1 MREKISHDEVESGK
15 LRIGSGWFEN
25 YSMNYKIIFLFLL
38 VISACNKAPQ
48 TAPVAATAQQTPT
61 VAVTNIISQELSR
74 NLKLSGE
81 LQPFQDVQLA
91 PKVQGFISWIG
102 VDRGSE
108 VKAGQ
113 ILVRLSAPEFAAQQG
128 EAEAK
133 TKVSLAQKLE
143 AESRVLSIRA
153 QKLEAEAKLAATS
166 ATYNRLKNA
175 AATPGVIS
183 GNELENA
190 QRAVEADQA
199 RVQFHKEAEKSL
211 AAQVNALSEGE
222 KVSQAS
228 VKTVQ
233 VNQAYLQISAPFAGT
248 ITERFAHPGALGGTT
263 QSILRLQQISRLRL
277 VVAVPEA
284 ELAGVH
290 KGTSIEFTVPA
301 FPGEIFKGAIAR
313 IGNSVD
319 QKTRSMPVE
328 LDVNNANRKLAPG
341 MFPQI
346 TWPSQRPK
354 PSMFVPLS
362 AVATTTEKTFVIR
375 IKDEIAEWVDVK
387 RGTSINKD
395 GKDLVE
401 IFGEL
406 SEGETVAIRGTD
418 ELRAGTKVIAKF
430 PAPTK

>member
-1 MREKISHDEVESGK
+1 MKPKYFFSICV
-15 LRIGSGWFEN
+15 
-25 YSMNYKIIFLFLL
+25 L
-38 VISACNKAPQ
+38 VLGTACNKTPQ
-48 TAPVAATAQQTPT
+48 PAPVAPATPQTPT
-61 VAVTNIISQELSR
+61 VAITNIISQELSR
-74 NLKLSGE
+74 NLKLPGE
-81 LQPFQDVQLA
+81 LQPFQDVQLS

-113 ILVRLSAPEFAAQQG
+113 VLVRLSAPEFAAQQG

-133 TKVSLAQKLE
+133 TKVSSAQKLE
-143 AESRVLSIRA
+143 AESRVTSIRA
-153 QKLEAEAKLAATS
+153 QRLEAEAKLAAS
-166 ATYNRLKNA
+166 SSTYNRLKNA

-222 KVSQAS
+222 NVSKAS

-233 VNQAYLQISAPFAGT
+233 VNQGYLQIFAPFTGT
-248 ITERFAHPGALGGTT
+248 ITERFMHPGALGNTT
-263 QSILRLQQISRLRL
+263 QPILRLQQISRLRL

-290 KGTSIEFTVPA
+290 KGTSVEFTVPA
-301 FPGEIFKGAIAR
+301 FPGENFKGAIAR

-319 QKTRSMPVE
+319 QKTRTMPVE

-362 AVATTTEKTFVIR
+362 AVVTTTEKTFVIR
-375 IKDEIAEWVDVK
+375 VKDEIVEWVDVK

-401 IFGEL
+401 IFGDL
-406 SEGETVAIRGTD
+406 AEGDSVAMRGTD
-418 ELRAGTKVIAKF
+418 ELRAGTKVIVKA
-430 PAPTK
+430 PAPAK